1 MAKIIGRKNEIKIL
15 NKVFNSSDSRL
26 IAVYGRRRVGKT
38 FLIREYFKSNI
49 KFELAGIN
57 NGTYS
62 DQLKNFAFTLQKTS
76 SKHNSIST
84 PKDWLEAFNML
95 EDYLDKLKGKKKK
108 VIFIDEFPWLA
119 TRKSRFLG
127 AFENFWNSYAS
138 KRDDLV
144 VVVCGSTASYII
156 NKILKNKGGLHG
168 RINHKIQ
175 LKPFSLY
182 ETKLFLKSRNID
194 YTNYDILQ
202 LYMTIGGVAHYLDK
216 IERGDG
222 VSTNIDK
229 LFFEEGGELVDEFEN
244 IYASLF
250 EDSDTH
256 LKIVKT
262 LAKTRKGITRN
273 DLLTKTKL
281 ISNQHITKVLNELSD
296 AGFVS
301 KQEAFGKKRFDS
313 IYRLSDEYSFFYL
326 NFIEKNRG
334 KGSNTWRK
342 LQQSNTFKIW
352 SGFSFETVCLKHIN
366 QIKKHLQIE
375 AIITTNDS
383 WFNKNA
389 QIDLLIDRADGHIN
403 ICELK
408 FHNAPYTIN
417 ADYVKKLRLKM
428 DEFRKS
434 SKSKKSFFLTMIT
447 TFGIHQNKYYNEIVD
462 KELTMNA
469 LFVD

>member
-1 MAKIIGRKNEIKIL
+1 MSKIIGRKNEIEIL
-15 NKVFNSSDSRL
+15 NKAFKSSDSRL

-49 KFELAGIN
+49 KFELTGIN
-57 NGTYS
+57 NGIYS
-62 DQLKNFAFTLQKTS
+62 DQLKNFAFTLRKTS
-76 SKHNSIST
+76 SKHSNISI

-95 EDYLDKLKGKKKK
+95 EMYLDSLKGKKKK
-108 VIFIDEFPWLA
+108 VVFIDEFPWLA

-168 RINHKIQ
+168 RINHRIQ
-175 LKPFSLY
+175 LKPFSLN
-182 ETKLFLKSRNID
+182 ETKLFLKSRNIN

-244 IYASLF
+244 IYTSLF

-256 LKIVKT
+256 LKIVKA

-281 ISNQHITKVLNELSD
+281 KSNQHISKVLSELYD

-313 IYRLSDEYSFFYL
+313 LYRLSDEYSYFYL
-326 NFIEKNRG
+326 NFIERNRG
-334 KGSNTWRK
+334 KGNNTWRK
-342 LQQSNTFKIW
+342 LQQSNAFKIW
-352 SGFSFETVCLKHIN
+352 SGFSFETICLKHIT
-366 QIKKHLQIE
+366 QIKKQLQIE

-383 WFNKNA
+383 WFNENA

-403 ICELK
+403 VCELK
-408 FHNAPYTIN
+408 FYNAPYTIN
-417 ADYVKKLRLKM
+417 ADYVKKLRHKM

-447 TFGIHQNKYYNEIVD
+447 TFGIHQNKYSNEIVD
-462 KELTMNA
+462 KELTLDA